1 MKRTTILLI
10 GLIGLAITSCSSE
23 QQSLSDTDNKK
34 LTYTIDLEN
43 SSIKWK
49 GQMSPE
55 YGHAGTLNFSEGVL
69 NISGETV
76 VDGQFTVDMTTLKN
90 TDLNPQKGEVLVGHL
105 TGNLVDENHPADMF
119 FNVVK
124 FPNISV
130 SINGYKNNTLDLTL
144 LILGKELKQS
154 VAATVTTD
162 PNRASITG
170 DFTLDLTL
178 INIPGLQPN
187 PDGSQISPVIEFEV
201 AISLEK

>member
-1 MKRTTILLI
+1 
-10 GLIGLAITSCSSE
+10 
-23 QQSLSDTDNKK
+23 
-34 LTYTIDLEN
+34 
-43 SSIKWK
+43 
-49 GQMSPE
+49 
-55 YGHAGTLNFSEGVL
+55 
-69 NISGETV
+69 
-76 VDGQFTVDMTTLKN
+76 
-90 TDLNPQKGEVLVGHL
+90 
-105 TGNLVDENHPADMF
+105 
-119 FNVVK
+119 VK

-170 DFTLDLTL
+170 DFTLDLTS

>member
-1 MKRTTILLI
+1 
-10 GLIGLAITSCSSE
+10 
-23 QQSLSDTDNKK
+23 
-34 LTYTIDLEN
+34 
-43 SSIKWK
+43 
-49 GQMSPE
+49 MSPE

-170 DFTLDLTL
+170 DFTLDLTS